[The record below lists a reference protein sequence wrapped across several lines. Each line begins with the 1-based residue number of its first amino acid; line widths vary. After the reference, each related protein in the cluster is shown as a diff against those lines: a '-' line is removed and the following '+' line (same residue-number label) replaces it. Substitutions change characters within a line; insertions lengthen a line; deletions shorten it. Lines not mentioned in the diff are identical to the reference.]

1 MSAGSLEGALRLQK
15 FILFAVITLAVVI
28 FGYTLA
34 DDMFFAALAFGGV
47 AWLILM
53 PYHATMAVTLAI
65 ATFSTALIM
74 PFFPGRPFVWEAA
87 ALLGWTG
94 CVLVFSFRQY
104 RDGMWESISDHK
116 WLLVGVVGYCA
127 VLIFTML
134 ERGVGFRTMG
144 GEQMGG
150 RFYFQQITCAIF
162 PLMFMMLRMKEDQ
175 IRKLFIIQCLLSATW
190 VVSDVIYTNASW
202 LFNILFFLEVPGDAM
217 NFERERLKM
226 GINRYQS
233 LAFVSTGF
241 LWLLLIKFKMK
252 DFLTSKGAW
261 LIPMFL
267 AIVGV
272 GLLSGHRYT
281 VAIIVLVTFFCS
293 LTQRLYTFR
302 NMIIGGLVLVLGL
315 FIAYGFADRMPLAA
329 QRAISVL
336 PAIEVHRDAEIDGSS
351 TMETRRILRQEGLKL
366 IPQYLFVGRGFGQS
380 GFGDHSLH
388 WDPTAITYHINQGRF
403 FNGFIGLMVNTG
415 LFGTLF
421 MFLFLLM
428 GSIIAVRIILY
439 LRRHGVDDEFS
450 RVCCLIA
457 SLWLANVVAFAALH
471 GDSEYAM
478 KTFSLQAGLLIACEY
493 MLRGRTRM
501 EATPETV
508 EAT

>member
-15 FILFAVITLAVVI
+15 LILFAVIAFAVVI

-47 AWLILM
+47 AWLVLM
-53 PYHATMAVTLAI
+53 PYHATLAVTLAI

-104 RDGMWESISDHK
+104 RDAMWDSIGENK
-116 WLLVGVVGYCA
+116 WLLIGVAGYCA
-127 VLIFTML
+127 VLVFTMV

-162 PLMFMMLRMKEDQ
+162 PLMFMMLRLKENQ
-175 IRKLFIIQCLLSATW
+175 ISKLFIIQCVLSATW
-190 VVSDVIYTNASW
+190 VISDLIYTNASW

-217 NFERERLKM
+217 NFERERMKM

-241 LWLLLIKFKMK
+241 LWLLLIKFKMR

-261 LIPMFL
+261 LIPMGI

-281 VAIIVLVTFFCS
+281 VAIIVLVTFFCT
-293 LTQRLYTFR
+293 LTQRLYNFR
-302 NMIIGGLVLVLGL
+302 NLVIGGLMIVLGL

-336 PAIEVHRDAEIDGSS
+336 PGVEVHRDAELDGSS
-351 TMETRRILRQEGLKL
+351 TMETRRILREEGLKM
-366 IPQYLFVGRGFGQS
+366 IPHYLWIGRGFGQS
-380 GFGDHSLH
+380 GFGDHSLQ

-421 MFLFLLM
+421 MGLFLFM
-428 GSIIAVRIILY
+428 GSLIALRIIIH
-439 LRRHGVDDEFS
+439 LRKHGVEDEFS
-450 RVCCLIA
+450 RVSCIIA
-457 SLWLANVVAFAALH
+457 SLWLANVVAFIALH

-493 MLRGRTRM
+493 MLRARVSR
-501 EATPETV
+501 EAKPETV
-508 EAT
+508 KAT

>member
-15 FILFAVITLAVVI
+15 LILFAVIAFAVVI

-47 AWLILM
+47 AWLVLM
-53 PYHATMAVTLAI
+53 PYHATLAVTLAI

-104 RDGMWESISDHK
+104 RDAMWDSIGENK
-116 WLLVGVVGYCA
+116 WLLIGVAGYCA
-127 VLIFTML
+127 VLVFTMV

-162 PLMFMMLRMKEDQ
+162 PLMFMMLRLKENQ
-175 IRKLFIIQCLLSATW
+175 ISKLFIIQCVLSATW
-190 VVSDVIYTNASW
+190 VISDLIYTNASW

-217 NFERERLKM
+217 NFERERMKM

-241 LWLLLIKFKMK
+241 LWLLLIKFKMR

-261 LIPMFL
+261 LIPMGI

-281 VAIIVLVTFFCS
+281 VAIIVLVTFFCT
-293 LTQRLYTFR
+293 LTQRLYNFR
-302 NMIIGGLVLVLGL
+302 NLVIGGLMIALGL

-336 PAIEVHRDAEIDGSS
+336 PGVEVHRDAELDGSS
-351 TMETRRILRQEGLKL
+351 TMETRRILREEGLKM
-366 IPQYLFVGRGFGQS
+366 IPHYLWIGRGFGQS
-380 GFGDHSLH
+380 GFGDHSLQ

-421 MFLFLLM
+421 MGLFLFM
-428 GSIIAVRIILY
+428 GSLIALRIIIH
-439 LRRHGVDDEFS
+439 LRKHGVEDEFS
-450 RVCCLIA
+450 RVCCIIA
-457 SLWLANVVAFAALH
+457 SLWMANVVAFIALH

-493 MLRGRTRM
+493 MLRARVSR
-501 EATPETV
+501 EAKPETV
-508 EAT
+508 KAT

>member
-15 FILFAVITLAVVI
+15 LILFAVIAFAVVI

-47 AWLILM
+47 AWLVLM
-53 PYHATMAVTLAI
+53 PYHATLAVTLAI

-104 RDGMWESISDHK
+104 RDEMWDSIGENK
-116 WLLVGVVGYCA
+116 WLLIGVAGYCV
-127 VLIFTML
+127 VLVFTMV

-162 PLMFMMLRMKEDQ
+162 PLMFIMLRLKENQ
-175 IRKLFIIQCLLSATW
+175 ISKLFIIQCVLSATW
-190 VVSDVIYTNASW
+190 VISDLIYTNASW

-217 NFERERLKM
+217 NFERERMKM

-241 LWLLLIKFKMK
+241 LWLLLIKYKMN
-252 DFLTSKGAW
+252 DFLGSKGTW
-261 LIPMFL
+261 LIPIGI

-281 VAIIVLVTFFCS
+281 VAIIVLVTFFCT
-293 LTQRLYTFR
+293 LTQRLYNLR
-302 NMIIGGLVLVLGL
+302 NLVIGGLMIVLGL

-336 PAIEVHRDAEIDGSS
+336 PGVEVHRDAELDGSS
-351 TMETRRILRQEGLKL
+351 TMETRRILREEGLKM
-366 IPQYLFVGRGFGQS
+366 IPHYLWVGRGFGQS
-380 GFGDHSLH
+380 GFGDHSLQ

-421 MFLFLLM
+421 MGLFLFM
-428 GSIIAVRIILY
+428 GSLIALRIIIH
-439 LRRHGVDDEFS
+439 LRKHGVEDEFS
-450 RVCCLIA
+450 RVCCIIA
-457 SLWLANVVAFAALH
+457 SLWLANVVAFIALH

-493 MLRGRTRM
+493 MLRARVSR
-501 EATPETV
+501 EAKPETV
-508 EAT
+508 KAT